1 MWASYLDDGMD
12 DLVGLLEREADD
24 KTLADAFRTFQA
36 SAASAIINM
45 HGKLL
50 DWAMSWLL
58 QGAAPRMVK
67 QETWW
72 RTAPGSKQGTV
83 IVWSGKTRNLVVREA
98 HAILE
103 AKQRKKGKGG
113 GKAQGNSTAAAS
125 AGDEAGGAGG
135 DSEAIFV
142 SLRGDLFHACSR
154 APDAFPEVQRELGLI
169 WPFGGSSPGSARGS
183 ARGRG
188 GGRVT

>member
-103 AKQRKKGKGG
+103 AKQRKRGKGG
-113 GKAQGNSTAAAS
+113 GKGSSGPPQPKWLKGWEEKKGSDAQGWSKKSYAS
-125 AGDEAGGAGG
+125 
-135 DSEAIFV
+135 
-142 SLRGDLFHACSR
+142 
-154 APDAFPEVQRELGLI
+154 P
-169 WPFGGSSPGSARGS
+169 
-183 ARGRG
+183 
-188 GGRVT
+188 